1 MNQKLFRHCEERSD
15 AAILSN
21 LTCNGLNQIP
31 NTDDQLPTIIFRYMF
46 YTQYT
51 TNRSSLIT
59 IYLGCTF

>member
-1 MNQKLFRHCEERSD
+1 MNQKLFRHCEERSG
-15 AAILSN
+15 AAISSN
-21 LTCNGLNQIP
+21 LTRNDLNQI
-31 NTDDQLPTIIFRYMF
+31 PTIIFRYMF